1 MVECRTRTK
10 KDGGKYTN
18 CYDEKSKPKPVEK
31 AKPLA
36 KAKPVEKAKPKPKL
50 KVVEV
55 VKPKVSEKAKAII
68 AAGKIT
74 NRLDDLPQELQD
86 KIMKHRDEAIKTK
99 KPTEPDEYSLG
110 YATYPEMSMTTTTL
124 NDSFMKEIF
133 YRLLT
138 DDEDNFKTPLIRKRL
153 YNKIMRANAEEMASI
168 ISSYVNRNSSKRIF
182 YFAEQRF
189 LKQFAYKTLK

>member
-1 MVECRTRTK
+1 MVECRTRPK

-18 CYDEKSKPKPVEK
+18 CYDEKPK
-31 AKPLA
+31 AKSVAKA
-36 KAKPVEKAKPKPKL
+36 KAKPVEKAKAKPKPKL

-86 KIMKHRDEAIKTK
+86 KIMKHKDEAEKPK